1 MYRGGKIQNQIQKDI
16 EYQKAKLKGH
26 ENALQVVL
34 TDTNLVRPIPVMPT
48 GDQCP
53 KRCER
58 WDGGNLSCRHHCGTS
73 VYQTHEREKELRQH
87 EINRHVK
94 PIQSEIDSTKKE
106 IERLELKSTLPYLRN
121 ELLSSVSEFQ
131 TLEKTDPQ
139 FRQKQMD
146 LKKSIFEQSA
156 KVDELEN
163 QFNWFANIP
172 SLKPEIITPEPIVRT
187 KTELG
192 AINTRPLI
200 IGGIV
205 GLAAL
210 FLIWRFK

>member
-1 MYRGGKIQNQIQKDI
+1 MQEQIQKQID
-16 EYQKAKLKGH
+16 QHK
-26 ENALQVVL
+26 LQVKDL
-34 TDTNLVRPIPVMPT
+34 ENTMSALYRDTNIIPDLPIPYAQGKFRLTRGSKVS
-48 GDQCP
+48 DS
-53 KRCER
+53 RCEAPFEA
-58 WDGGNLSCRHHCGTS
+58 GGCGALGGD
-73 VYQTHEREKELRQH
+73 YFARQKEKRIIAEKKHIAPLQRNKEKLQ
-87 EINRHVK
+87 
-94 PIQSEIDSTKKE
+94 KE
-106 IERLELKSTLPYLRN
+106 IKQLELKSTLPHLRN
-121 ELLSSVSEFQ
+121 ELLSNVSQFQ

-139 FRQKQMD
+139 FRQKQTD

-172 SLKPEIITPEPIVRT
+172 SLKPEIITPDPVVRT

-200 IGGIV
+200 IGGII